1 MRDRATWWGADDV
14 MLLLE
19 QDCQVAQKAT
29 NQIGADLDR
38 SRSPRNEVGKFS
50 FSYSLKALVHL
61 RSKLHFTSAKKCEQV

>member
-1 MRDRATWWGADDV
+1 M

-19 QDCQVAQKAT
+19 QELSSSSESYKSKYVP
-29 NQIGADLDR
+29 GADLDR

-61 RSKLHFTSAKKCEQV
+61 RSKLHFTSAKNVLKFNQLRGNVT